1 MRYARVLVSLPVPSV
16 YERVFLGIN
25 PDNVFRGCPR
35 AGASKGRS
43 LHVIDREKSP
53 RNRGGDNAQGRQGS
67 DMRNKKVGMS
77 LKEDRAA
84 GIEGLP
90 LQLLIMVV
98 VAGLGLTIIM
108 GWMNSISAPHAI
120 GEVFVNPGEILV
132 YDVDGDGLYDCSGVT
147 VTVTVTDEGGDRL
160 EGATVMLDGANVRHA
175 DGTAVRGVT
184 DAQGQ
189 ILFTNLKVEQFGSGL
204 STITVTV
211 AKGDYGIDSSFE
223 IPVIPS

>member
-1 MRYARVLVSLPVPSV
+1 
-16 YERVFLGIN
+16 
-25 PDNVFRGCPR
+25 
-35 AGASKGRS
+35 
-43 LHVIDREKSP
+43 
-53 RNRGGDNAQGRQGS
+53 
-67 DMRNKKVGMS
+67 MRNDRTRAR
-77 LKEDRAA
+77 LKEDRDA

-132 YDVDGDGLYDCSGVT
+132 YDDDSDGLYTRTGVM

-160 EGATVMLDGANVRHA
+160 EGATVMLDGANVRNS

-184 DAQGQ
+184 DTQGQ
-189 ILFTNLKVEQFGSGL
+189 VLFADLKVEQFGSGL
-204 STITVTV
+204 TTITVTV

-223 IPVIPS
+223 IPVIPG